1 MIAGVNFINL
11 NAKNKKFQ
19 LRINNL
25 SPNKKAKVMKLH
37 INYIGRIKG
46 AMNNGE
52 HSLFGKLN
60 NEDISYKDKKEILD
74 YIDEKA
80 KTQFFNKAVISIKE
94 DEAEKYGMINKE
106 EWINLINLKIKDI
119 AKEYGIREDQVD
131 YLASV
136 HTEPGHIHCHLVFF
150 DRNNKEQSNNFI
162 KYDRIKRE
170 LNKYV
175 YKEEISKIQEVQN
188 KSKDTKLL
196 KENFNKDMETL
207 IGRST
212 LKMFN
217 NRINIKELNN
227 IQKEILSFYEKLKD
241 YQEKNNKNSF
251 RKVFLPPL
259 LKDELRKLSFLIVGS
274 STQLSK
280 NVKDYINSS
289 IKQEVI
295 LSNNEKRL
303 LITKEKA
310 IEFIYS
316 KVDNQILQ
324 FLKERKIEVN
334 QYNKE
339 ITNRLNQNK
348 YKSSIK
354 NNIAYNLNDLLNN
367 INNTLEDTKE
377 AQKGFS
383 KQINKQNI
391 ETKAQRMEYYLK
403 HRDVGLINWEN

>member
-241 YQEKNNKNSF
+241 YQEKNHKNSF
-251 RKVFLPPL
+251 RKAFLPPL

-334 QYNKE
+334 EYNKE
-339 ITNRLNQNK
+339 VTNRLNQNK

>member
-94 DEAEKYGMINKE
+94 AEAEKYGMINKE

-251 RKVFLPPL
+251 RKAFLPPL
-259 LKDELRKLSFLIVGS
+259 LKDKLRKLSFLIVGS

-334 QYNKE
+334 EYNKE

-403 HRDVGLINWEN
+403 HRDIGLINWEN

>member
-1 MIAGVNFINL
+1 MISGVNFINL

-170 LNKYV
+170 LNNWK
-175 YKEEISKIQEVQN
+175 
-188 KSKDTKLL
+188 
-196 KENFNKDMETL
+196 
-207 IGRST
+207 
-212 LKMFN
+212 
-217 NRINIKELNN
+217 
-227 IQKEILSFYEKLKD
+227 
-241 YQEKNNKNSF
+241 KN
-251 RKVFLPPL
+251 
-259 LKDELRKLSFLIVGS
+259 
-274 STQLSK
+274 
-280 NVKDYINSS
+280 
-289 IKQEVI
+289 
-295 LSNNEKRL
+295 
-303 LITKEKA
+303 
-310 IEFIYS
+310 
-316 KVDNQILQ
+316 
-324 FLKERKIEVN
+324 
-334 QYNKE
+334 
-339 ITNRLNQNK
+339 
-348 YKSSIK
+348 
-354 NNIAYNLNDLLNN
+354 
-367 INNTLEDTKE
+367 
-377 AQKGFS
+377 
-383 KQINKQNI
+383 
-391 ETKAQRMEYYLK
+391 
-403 HRDVGLINWEN
+403 

>member
-1 MIAGVNFINL
+1 MISGVNFINL
-11 NAKNKKFQ
+11 NAKNKKVQ

-80 KTQFFNKAVISIKE
+80 KKQFFNKAVISIKE

-227 IQKEILSFYEKLKD
+227 IQKEILSFYERLKD

-251 RKVFLPPL
+251 RKAFLPPL

-324 FLKERKIEVN
+324 FLKERKVEVN
-334 QYNKE
+334 EYNKE
-339 ITNRLNQNK
+339 VTNRLNQNK

>member
-94 DEAEKYGMINKE
+94 AEAEKYGMINKE

-251 RKVFLPPL
+251 RKAFLPPL

-334 QYNKE
+334 EYNKE

-348 YKSSIK
+348 YKNSIK

>member
-162 KYDRIKRE
+162 KYDKIKRE

-196 KENFNKDMETL
+196 KENFNKDMEIL

-227 IQKEILSFYEKLKD
+227 IQKEILSFYERLKD

-251 RKVFLPPL
+251 RKAFLPPL

-334 QYNKE
+334 EYNKE

>member
-1 MIAGVNFINL
+1 MIAGVNCIKL

-136 HTEPGHIHCHLVFF
+136 HTEQEHIHCHLVFF

-334 QYNKE
+334 EYNKE

>member
-1 MIAGVNFINL
+1 MISGVNFINL

-94 DEAEKYGMINKE
+94 AEAEKYGMINKE

-251 RKVFLPPL
+251 RKAFLPPL

-334 QYNKE
+334 EYNKE

-403 HRDVGLINWEN
+403 HRDVGLINWGN

>member
-1 MIAGVNFINL
+1 MISGVNFINL

-196 KENFNKDMETL
+196 KENFNKDMKTL

-251 RKVFLPPL
+251 RKAFLPPL

-334 QYNKE
+334 EYNKE

-377 AQKGFS
+377 VQKGFS

>member
-94 DEAEKYGMINKE
+94 AEAEKYGMINKE

-251 RKVFLPPL
+251 RKAFLPPL

-334 QYNKE
+334 EYNKE
-339 ITNRLNQNK
+339 VTNRLNQNK

>member
-1 MIAGVNFINL
+1 MISGVNFINL

-227 IQKEILSFYEKLKD
+227 IQKEILSFYERLKD

-251 RKVFLPPL
+251 RKAFLPPL

-334 QYNKE
+334 EYNKE

>member
-25 SPNKKAKVMKLH
+25 SPNKKSKVMKLH

-170 LNKYV
+170 LNRYV

-196 KENFNKDMETL
+196 KENFNKDIEIL

-227 IQKEILSFYEKLKD
+227 IQKEILSFYERLKD

-251 RKVFLPPL
+251 RKAFLPPL

-334 QYNKE
+334 EYNKE

>member
-37 INYIGRIKG
+37 INYIGRVKG

-94 DEAEKYGMINKE
+94 AEAEKYGMINKE

-251 RKVFLPPL
+251 RKAFLPPL

-334 QYNKE
+334 EYNKE

>member
-119 AKEYGIREDQVD
+119 AKEYGIREDQID

-207 IGRST
+207 MGRST

-227 IQKEILSFYEKLKD
+227 IQKEILSFYENLKD

-251 RKVFLPPL
+251 RKAFLPPL

-280 NVKDYINSS
+280 SVKDYINSS

-334 QYNKE
+334 EYNKE

>member
-11 NAKNKKFQ
+11 NDKKFQ

-334 QYNKE
+334 EYNKE

-403 HRDVGLINWEN
+403 HRDIGLINWEN

>member
-46 AMNNGE
+46 AINNGE

-60 NEDISYKDKKEILD
+60 NEDISYKNKKEILD

-94 DEAEKYGMINKE
+94 AEAEKYGMINKE

-251 RKVFLPPL
+251 KKAFLPPL

-289 IKQEVI
+289 IKQEII

-334 QYNKE
+334 EYNKE
-339 ITNRLNQNK
+339 VTNRLNQNK

-403 HRDVGLINWEN
+403 HRDVGLIDWEN

>member
-119 AKEYGIREDQVD
+119 TKEYGIREDQVD

-251 RKVFLPPL
+251 RKAFLPPL

-334 QYNKE
+334 EYNKE
-339 ITNRLNQNK
+339 INNRLNQNK

>member
-1 MIAGVNFINL
+1 MIAGINFINL

-94 DEAEKYGMINKE
+94 AEAEKYGMINKE

-251 RKVFLPPL
+251 RKAFLPPL
-259 LKDELRKLSFLIVGS
+259 LKDELRKLSFLIVGN

-334 QYNKE
+334 EYNKE

>member
-94 DEAEKYGMINKE
+94 AEAEKYGMINKE

-251 RKVFLPPL
+251 KKAFLPPL

-334 QYNKE
+334 EYNKE
-339 ITNRLNQNK
+339 VTNRLNQNK

>member
-227 IQKEILSFYEKLKD
+227 IQKKILSFYEKLKD

-251 RKVFLPPL
+251 RKAFLPPL

-334 QYNKE
+334 EYNKE

>member
-251 RKVFLPPL
+251 RKAFLPPL

-334 QYNKE
+334 EYNKE
-339 ITNRLNQNK
+339 FTNRLNQNK

-383 KQINKQNI
+383 KQINKQHI

>member
-106 EWINLINLKIKDI
+106 EWINLINLKIKNI

-196 KENFNKDMETL
+196 KENFNKDMEIL

-227 IQKEILSFYEKLKD
+227 IQKEILSFYERLKD

-251 RKVFLPPL
+251 RKAFLPPL

-334 QYNKE
+334 EYNKE

>member
-162 KYDRIKRE
+162 KYDKIKRE

-196 KENFNKDMETL
+196 KENFNKDMEIL

-227 IQKEILSFYEKLKD
+227 IQKEILSFYERLKD

-251 RKVFLPPL
+251 RKAFLPPL

-334 QYNKE
+334 EYNKE

-348 YKSSIK
+348 YKNSIK

-367 INNTLEDTKE
+367 INNILEDTKE

>member
-251 RKVFLPPL
+251 RKAFLPPL

-280 NVKDYINSS
+280 NVKEYINSS

-334 QYNKE
+334 EYNKE

>member
-150 DRNNKEQSNNFI
+150 DRNNKEQLNNFI

-196 KENFNKDMETL
+196 KENFNKDMEIL

-251 RKVFLPPL
+251 RKAFLPPL

-334 QYNKE
+334 EYNKE

-403 HRDVGLINWEN
+403 HRDIGLINWEN

>member
-1 MIAGVNFINL
+1 MISGVNFINL

-94 DEAEKYGMINKE
+94 AEAEKYGMINKE

-136 HTEPGHIHCHLVFF
+136 HTETGHIHCHLVFF

-196 KENFNKDMETL
+196 KENFNKDMEIL

-227 IQKEILSFYEKLKD
+227 IQKEILYFYEKLKD

-251 RKVFLPPL
+251 RKAFLPPL

-334 QYNKE
+334 EYNKE

>member
-37 INYIGRIKG
+37 INYIGRVKG

-188 KSKDTKLL
+188 KSKDTKIL

-251 RKVFLPPL
+251 RKAFLPPL

-334 QYNKE
+334 EYNKE
-339 ITNRLNQNK
+339 FTNRLNQNK

-383 KQINKQNI
+383 KQINKQHI

>member
-334 QYNKE
+334 EYNKE
-339 ITNRLNQNK
+339 ITNRLKQNK

>member
-94 DEAEKYGMINKE
+94 AEAEKYGMINKE

-136 HTEPGHIHCHLVFF
+136 HTEPGHIHCHLVFL

-251 RKVFLPPL
+251 RKAFLPPL

-324 FLKERKIEVN
+324 FLKERKVEVN
-334 QYNKE
+334 EYNKE
-339 ITNRLNQNK
+339 VTNRLNQNK

>member
-94 DEAEKYGMINKE
+94 AEAEKYGMINKE

-196 KENFNKDMETL
+196 KENFNKDMEIL

-251 RKVFLPPL
+251 RKAFLPPL

-334 QYNKE
+334 EYNKE

-391 ETKAQRMEYYLK
+391 ETKTQRMEYYLK

>member
-1 MIAGVNFINL
+1 MISGVNFINL

-106 EWINLINLKIKDI
+106 KWINLINLKIKDI

-196 KENFNKDMETL
+196 KENFNKDMEIL

-251 RKVFLPPL
+251 RKAFLPPL

-334 QYNKE
+334 EYNKE

>member
-1 MIAGVNFINL
+1 MISGVNFINL

-106 EWINLINLKIKDI
+106 EWINLINLKIKSI
-119 AKEYGIREDQVD
+119 AKEYGIREDQLD

-334 QYNKE
+334 EYNKE

>member
-25 SPNKKAKVMKLH
+25 SPNKKAKVIKLH

-162 KYDRIKRE
+162 RYDRIKRE

-188 KSKDTKLL
+188 KSKDSKLL

-251 RKVFLPPL
+251 RKAFLPPL

-303 LITKEKA
+303 LITKEKS

-334 QYNKE
+334 EYNKE
-339 ITNRLNQNK
+339 VTNRLNQNK

-383 KQINKQNI
+383 KQINKQHI

>member
-188 KSKDTKLL
+188 KSKDSKLL

-251 RKVFLPPL
+251 RKTFLPPL

-334 QYNKE
+334 EYNKE
-339 ITNRLNQNK
+339 VTNRLNQNK

-403 HRDVGLINWEN
+403 HRDIGLINWEN

>member
-196 KENFNKDMETL
+196 KENFNKDMEIL

-251 RKVFLPPL
+251 RKAFLPPL

-334 QYNKE
+334 EYNKE
-339 ITNRLNQNK
+339 VTNRLNQNK

-403 HRDVGLINWEN
+403 HRDIGLINWEN

>member
-60 NEDISYKDKKEILD
+60 NEDISYKDKKEILE

-188 KSKDTKLL
+188 KSKDSKLL

-251 RKVFLPPL
+251 RKAFLPPL

-334 QYNKE
+334 EYNKE

>member
-162 KYDRIKRE
+162 KYDKIKRE

-196 KENFNKDMETL
+196 KENFNKDMEIL

-227 IQKEILSFYEKLKD
+227 IQKEILSFYERLKD

-251 RKVFLPPL
+251 RKAFLPPL

-295 LSNNEKRL
+295 LSNNEKKL

-334 QYNKE
+334 EYNKE

-403 HRDVGLINWEN
+403 HRDIGLINWEN

>member
-60 NEDISYKDKKEILD
+60 NEDISYKDKKKILD

-251 RKVFLPPL
+251 RKAFLPPL
-259 LKDELRKLSFLIVGS
+259 LKDELKKLSFLIVGS

-334 QYNKE
+334 EYNKE
-339 ITNRLNQNK
+339 FTNRLNQNK

-383 KQINKQNI
+383 KQINKQHI

>member
-119 AKEYGIREDQVD
+119 VKEYGIREDQVD

-196 KENFNKDMETL
+196 KENFNKDMEIL

-251 RKVFLPPL
+251 RKAFLPPL

>member
-1 MIAGVNFINL
+1 MISGVNFINL

-25 SPNKKAKVMKLH
+25 SANKKAKVMKLH

-94 DEAEKYGMINKE
+94 AEAEKYGMINKE

-251 RKVFLPPL
+251 RKAFLPPL

-334 QYNKE
+334 EYNKE
-339 ITNRLNQNK
+339 ITDRLNQNK

-403 HRDVGLINWEN
+403 HRDVGLINWGN